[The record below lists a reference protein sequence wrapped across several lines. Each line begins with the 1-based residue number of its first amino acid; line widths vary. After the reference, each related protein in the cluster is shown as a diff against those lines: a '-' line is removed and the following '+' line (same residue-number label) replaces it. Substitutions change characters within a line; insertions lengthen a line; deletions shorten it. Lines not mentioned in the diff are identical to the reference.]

1 MSNEQLPAPGK
12 STRRRVLLRAI
23 FLAITGIS
31 LYAVA
36 PALIDVLKAGPEVI
50 EIEPWWL
57 VSMLLLEAGAFFCL
71 WRVQRIALRAP
82 HLWPVATS
90 HLSGNAFGRIVPGGA
105 ATAGAL
111 QYRMLTDAGI
121 PRAAAVSGLTAASL
135 LFTGMLLALPVLA
148 LPAVLAGEPIDAN
161 LARAAWAGL
170 FATAVMGGG
179 GAVLL
184 SLDGPLE
191 WVGRTLQRIR
201 NAVRRRHEPIHDLP
215 ERLVKERNL
224 IRSVLGD
231 RWKAALLATSGRWAF
246 DYIALVAAVA
256 AVGHV
261 PLLYGVLLA
270 YCVAQI
276 LSGLPFTP
284 GGLGFVE
291 AGLTGTLVL
300 AGVDAADAVVATLAY
315 RLVSYWLPLPAG
327 LAAYFLHRRRYGSE
341 PVLTG

>member
-1 MSNEQLPAPGK
+1 
-12 STRRRVLLRAI
+12 
-23 FLAITGIS
+23 
-31 LYAVA
+31 
-36 PALIDVLKAGPEVI
+36 
-50 EIEPWWL
+50 
-57 VSMLLLEAGAFFCL
+57 
-71 WRVQRIALRAP
+71 
-82 HLWPVATS
+82 
-90 HLSGNAFGRIVPGGA
+90 
-105 ATAGAL
+105 
-111 QYRMLTDAGI
+111 MLTDAGI
-121 PRAAAVSGLTAASL
+121 PRATVVSGLTAATL
-135 LFTGMLLALPVLA
+135 LLTGMIFALPVLA

-170 FATAVMGGG
+170 FATVVMGIG

-184 SLDGPLE
+184 ARDGPLE
-191 WVGRTLQRIR
+191 WVGRTVQRAR
-201 NAVRRRHEPIHDLP
+201 NAVRRRRRRRTPPIYDLP
-215 ERLVKERNL
+215 ERLVRERNM

-231 RWKAALLATSGRWAF
+231 RWKDALLATSGRWAF

-276 LSGLPFTP
+276 LAGLPFTP

-300 AGVDAADAVVATLAY
+300 RGVNAADAVVATLAY

-327 LAAYFLHRRRYGSE
+327 LVAWIVHRRRYGTSA
-341 PVLTG
+341 PALAD